1 MSSVNTNTRIG
12 ASFSLTNRFK
22 RLLWNIFY
30 QLLFRYSPNPFHAWR
45 RFVLRFFGAK
55 IGKGVHVYGGAKI
68 WAPWNIELADY
79 CGIASGVNLYSQD
92 KIFVGQNSVISQG
105 SHICTGS
112 HDYNDNGFKLITKP
126 IFIGN
131 NVWVAAEVFIHAGV
145 IINDGC
151 VVSARSV
158 VSKNLPAWHIC
169 SGFPCVPI
177 KERKFQTV

>member
-1 MSSVNTNTRIG
+1 MSVNTNTRIG
-12 ASFSLTNRFK
+12 ASFSLANRFK
-22 RLLWNIFY
+22 RLLWNVVY
-30 QLLFRYSPNPFHAWR
+30 QLLFRFSPNPFHAWR
-45 RFVLRFFGAK
+45 RFILRIFGAK

-79 CGIASGVNLYSQD
+79 CGIANGVNLYSQD
-92 KIFVGQNSVISQG
+92 KIYVGENSVISQG

-112 HDYNDNGFKLITKP
+112 HDYNDKGFKLITKP

-131 NVWVAAEVFIHAGV
+131 DVWVAAEVFIHAGV
-145 IINDGC
+145 SVNNGC

-158 VSKNLPAWHIC
+158 VSTNLPAWNIC